1 MPLETALAYLRSAGG
16 EERKRIPPVVVIF
29 GPHAF
34 LREYVLDSIVRKLAA
49 DGCQHRSFQI
59 GAGDDYG
66 AVLNELREPDL
77 FAPRR
82 VIACR
87 ILKSRRDRAET
98 ANADAEAGDARAPGV
113 SGGSEAALAAAIESA
128 DGPGNLVLLYEK
140 DNAPAKVRRAAEKT
154 ALLVNCMRPF
164 DDQIEQYVRAFAQ
177 SLGLKLS
184 PPALDLIISR
194 HGGDLAAIANTLGK
208 VTIFAEPGTAVQLGD
223 LDEGARRMP
232 EAFELAESIARGRTS
247 AALAQLGRA
256 LALGREVFEILAV
269 EIIPMMR
276 RMMIAASLMAA
287 RRTPGDVAAALGLS
301 PQSGLATRAIE
312 GARRFGLARLERAYW
327 RACAMDAGFKD
338 GTIKEREE
346 ALAGLI
352 LDLMSAPN

>member
-1 MPLETALAYLRSAGG
+1 MPLETALAYLRGAGG
-16 EERKRIPPVVVIF
+16 DRRVPPVVVIF

-34 LREYVLDSIVRKLAA
+34 LREYVLDSIVRKLAGE
-49 DGCQHRSFQI
+49 GCQYRSFQI

-66 AVLNELREPDL
+66 AALNELSAPDL

-82 VIACR
+82 AIACR
-87 ILKSRRDRAET
+87 ILKSRRDKAE
-98 ANADAEAGDARAPGV
+98 ASGADTDAGDARASG
-113 SGGSEAALAAAIESA
+113 SGGSEAALVAAIESA
-128 DGPGNLVLLYEK
+128 QGPGHLILLYEK
-140 DNAPAKVRRAAEKT
+140 DNAPAKVRRAAEKP

-164 DDQIEQYVRAFAQ
+164 DNQIEQYVNAFAQ

-184 PPALDLIISR
+184 PAALDLIISR
-194 HGGDLAAIANTLGK
+194 HGGDLAAVANTLVK
-208 VTIFAEPGTAVQLGD
+208 VTIFAEPGKAVQPGD

-232 EAFELAESIARGRTS
+232 EAFELAESVARGRAS

-276 RMMIAASLMAA
+276 RMMIAASMMAA
-287 RRTPGDVAAALGLS
+287 RRSQGDVAAALGLP

-312 GARRFGLARLERAYW
+312 GARRFGLARLERTYW

-338 GTIKEREE
+338 GTIKAREE
-346 ALAGLI
+346 ALAGLL
-352 LDLMSAPN
+352 LDLMTAPD

>member
-1 MPLETALAYLRSAGG
+1 MPLETALAYIRGATAD
-16 EERKRIPPVVVIF
+16 RRVPPVVVIF

-49 DGCQHRSFQI
+49 EGCQYRSFQI
-59 GAGDDYG
+59 GSGDDYG
-66 AVLNELREPDL
+66 TVLNELNAPDL

-82 VIACR
+82 AIACR
-87 ILKSRRDRAET
+87 ILKSRRDKAET
-98 ANADAEAGDARAPGV
+98 APDSDGGDTRGSG
-113 SGGSEAALAAAIESA
+113 SGGSEAALVDTIESA
-128 DGPGNLVLLYEK
+128 RGPGNLILLYEK
-140 DNAPAKVRRAAEKT
+140 DSAPAKVRRAAEKS

-164 DDQIEQYVRAFAQ
+164 DNQIERYVNAFAN

-184 PPALDLIISR
+184 PAALDLVISR
-194 HGGDLAAIANTLGK
+194 HGGDLAAVANTLGK
-208 VTIFAEPGTAVQLGD
+208 VTIFAEPGKPVQPGD

-232 EAFELAESIARGRTS
+232 EAFELAESVSRGRAS

-256 LALGREVFEILAV
+256 LALGRDVFEILAV

-276 RMMIAASLMAA
+276 RMMIAASMVAA
-287 RRTPGDVAAALGLS
+287 RRSPGDVASALGLP

-312 GARRFGLARLERAYW
+312 GARRYGLARLERAYW

-338 GTIKEREE
+338 GTIKGREE

-352 LDLMSAPN
+352 LDLMTAPD

>member
-1 MPLETALAYLRSAGG
+1 MPLETALAYIRGAGAD
-16 EERKRIPPVVVIF
+16 RRVPPVVVIF

-49 DGCQHRSFQI
+49 EGCQYRSFQI
-59 GAGDDYG
+59 GSGDDYG
-66 AVLNELREPDL
+66 AVLNELGAPDL

-82 VIACR
+82 AIACR
-87 ILKSRRDRAET
+87 ILKSRRDKAET
-98 ANADAEAGDARAPGV
+98 ADTDGGDTRGSG
-113 SGGSEAALAAAIESA
+113 SGGSEAALVDTIESA
-128 DGPGNLVLLYEK
+128 RGPGNLILLYEK
-140 DNAPAKVRRAAEKT
+140 DSAPAKVRRAAEKS

-164 DDQIEQYVRAFAQ
+164 DTQIEQYVNAFAN

-184 PPALDLIISR
+184 PAALDLVISR
-194 HGGDLAAIANTLGK
+194 HGGDLAAVANTLGK
-208 VTIFAEPGTAVQLGD
+208 VTIFAEPGKPVQPGD

-232 EAFELAESIARGRTS
+232 EAFELAESVSRGRAS

-256 LALGREVFEILAV
+256 LALGRDVFEILAV

-276 RMMIAASLMAA
+276 RMMVAASMIAA
-287 RRTPGDVAAALGLS
+287 RRSPGDVASALGLP

-312 GARRFGLARLERAYW
+312 GARRYGLARLERAYW

-338 GTIKEREE
+338 GTIKGREE

-352 LDLMSAPN
+352 LDLMTAPD

>member
-1 MPLETALAYLRSAGG
+1 MPLETALAYIRGAGAD
-16 EERKRIPPVVVIF
+16 RRIPPVVVIF

-49 DGCQHRSFQI
+49 EGCQYRSFQV
-59 GAGDDYG
+59 GSGDDYG
-66 AVLNELREPDL
+66 AVLNELNAPDL

-82 VIACR
+82 AIACR
-87 ILKSRRDRAET
+87 ILKSRRDKAET
-98 ANADAEAGDARAPGV
+98 ATDSDGGDTRASG
-113 SGGSEAALAAAIESA
+113 SGGSEAALVDTIESA
-128 DGPGNLVLLYEK
+128 HGPGNLILLYEK
-140 DNAPAKVRRAAEKT
+140 DSAPAKVRRAAEKS

-164 DDQIEQYVRAFAQ
+164 DNQIEQYVNAFAQ

-184 PPALDLIISR
+184 PAALDLVISR
-194 HGGDLAAIANTLGK
+194 HGGDLAAVANTLGK
-208 VTIFAEPGTAVQLGD
+208 VTIFAEPGKPVQPGD

-232 EAFELAESIARGRTS
+232 EAFELAESVSRGRSS

-256 LALGREVFEILAV
+256 LALGRDVFEILAV

-276 RMMIAASLMAA
+276 RMMIAASMMAA
-287 RRTPGDVAAALGLS
+287 RRSPGDVASALGLP

-312 GARRFGLARLERAYW
+312 GARRYGLARLERAYW

-338 GTIKEREE
+338 GTIKGREE
-346 ALAGLI
+346 ALAGLL
-352 LDLMSAPN
+352 LDLMTAPD

>member
-1 MPLETALAYLRSAGG
+1 MPLETALASIRAAST
-16 EERKRIPPVVVIF
+16 ERRIPPVVVIF

-34 LREYVLDSIVRKLAA
+34 LREYVLDSMVRKLLA
-49 DGCQHRSFQI
+49 DGFKYRTFHI
-59 GAGDDYG
+59 GGGDDYG
-66 AVLNELREPDL
+66 AVLDELRAPDL

-87 ILKSRRDRAET
+87 ILKSKRDKAE
-98 ANADAEAGDARAPGV
+98 NADDSAGDARASG
-113 SGGSEAALAAAIESA
+113 SGGSEAALVEAIEHA
-128 DGPGNLVLLYEK
+128 HGPGHLVLLYEK
-140 DNAPAKVRRAAEKT
+140 DNAPAKVRRAAEKP

-164 DDQIEQYVRAFAQ
+164 DNQIEQYVNAFAQ
-177 SLGLKLS
+177 SLGLKMS
-184 PPALDLIISR
+184 PAAVDVIIAR

-208 VTIFAEPGTAVQLGD
+208 VTIFAEPGTAVQPGD

-232 EAFELAESIARGRTS
+232 EAFELAESVARGRAS
-247 AALAQLGRA
+247 SALAQLGRA

-276 RMMIAASLMAA
+276 RMMIAASLMAS
-287 RRTPGDVAAALGLS
+287 RKNPGDVAAALGLP

-312 GARRFGLARLERAYW
+312 GARRFGLARLERTYW

-338 GTIKEREE
+338 GAIKEREE

-352 LDLMSAPN
+352 LELMTAPD

>member
-1 MPLETALAYLRSAGG
+1 MPLETALAYLRGAGG
-16 EERKRIPPVVVIF
+16 DRRIPPVVLIF

-34 LREYVLDSIVRKLAA
+34 LREYVLDSIVRKLVA
-49 DGCQHRSFQI
+49 DGCQYRSFQI

-66 AVLNELREPDL
+66 AALNELRAPDL

-82 VIACR
+82 AIACR
-87 ILKSRRDRAET
+87 ILKSRRDKAET
-98 ANADAEAGDARAPGV
+98 ADDADGADARTPG
-113 SGGSEAALAAAIESA
+113 SGGSEAALLASIET
-128 DGPGNLVLLYEK
+128 
-140 DNAPAKVRRAAEKT
+140 AKVRRAAEKS
-154 ALLVNCMRPF
+154 ALLVNCLRPF
-164 DDQIEQYVRAFAQ
+164 DNQIEQYVNAFAHTH
-177 SLGLKLS
+177 GLKLA
-184 PPALDLIISR
+184 PAAIDLIISR
-194 HGGDLAAIANTLGK
+194 HGGDLAAVANTLGK
-208 VTIFAEPGTAVQLGD
+208 ATIFAEPGKLVQPAD

-232 EAFELAESIARGRTS
+232 EAFELAESVARGRAT

-276 RMMIAASLMAA
+276 RMMIAASMMAA
-287 RRTPGDVAAALGLS
+287 RKSPGDVAAAMGLP

-338 GTIKEREE
+338 GTIKEREQ

-352 LDLMSAPN
+352 LELMTAPD

>member
-1 MPLETALAYLRSAGG
+1 MPLETALAYIRGAGAD
-16 EERKRIPPVVVIF
+16 RRIPPVVVIF

-49 DGCQHRSFQI
+49 EGCQYRSFQI
-59 GAGDDYG
+59 GSGDDYG
-66 AVLNELREPDL
+66 AVLNELNAPDL

-82 VIACR
+82 AIACR
-87 ILKSRRDRAET
+87 ILKSRRDKAET
-98 ANADAEAGDARAPGV
+98 APDSDGGDTRASG
-113 SGGSEAALAAAIESA
+113 SGGSEAALVDTIESA
-128 DGPGNLVLLYEK
+128 RGPGNLILLYEK
-140 DNAPAKVRRAAEKT
+140 DSAPAKVRRAAEKS

-164 DDQIEQYVRAFAQ
+164 DNQIEQYVNAFAN

-184 PPALDLIISR
+184 PAALDLVISR
-194 HGGDLAAIANTLGK
+194 HGGDLAAVANTLGK
-208 VTIFAEPGTAVQLGD
+208 VTIFAEPGKPVQPGD

-232 EAFELAESIARGRTS
+232 EAFELAESVSRGRSS

-276 RMMIAASLMAA
+276 RMMIAASMMAA
-287 RRTPGDVAAALGLS
+287 RRSPGDVAAALGLP

-312 GARRFGLARLERAYW
+312 GARRYGLERLERAYW

-338 GTIKEREE
+338 GTIKGREE

-352 LDLMSAPN
+352 LDLMTAPD